1 MTPRPALS
9 DHFRPPTPPRPAQPL
24 PKLELLRRARRNLLE
39 MFSDKLLNQDY
50 SDSQV
55 LFQRVIICNSPET
68 VQAALVGQ
76 HAAVERKSPQMRHAL
91 EPLLGDGLFISDGPV
106 WAQRRR
112 MVAPVVHVNRLH
124 LFAPVMVEVAQE
136 AAARWAALPA
146 ATPVAMLEEMAR
158 LTAEIICRTVFGRA
172 LGRDQA
178 REIVDGFSDY
188 QRRIG
193 QTDLLSLLGLPD
205 WLPRLLSPGAK
216 RSARRIQ
223 AVIEGIIEAHR
234 KARAAGEVEDEPTIL
249 RLLMEAEDPD
259 TDTHFTAEALRN
271 EAAVLFMAGHETT
284 ANSLAWT
291 WYLLSQSP
299 RVAAKLH
306 EELDRVLGGRPP
318 TLADMSALPYARAV
332 FEESLRLYPPVPILP
347 REATED
353 CEILGRPVPKGAIVL
368 IIPWL
373 LHRKPSL
380 WDMPDHFIPERFL
393 AENAAGRSKYAY
405 VPFSAGPRVCLG
417 LAFGMTE
424 AVLCLATLAQQFAPR
439 LAPGAEVRPV
449 CRLTLRPEGGLPML
463 LDRR

>member
-1 MTPRPALS
+1 MPL
-9 DHFRPPTPPRPAQPL
+9 DHFMPPTPPRPALPL

-55 LFQRVIICNSPET
+55 LFQRIIICNSPET

-76 HAAVERKSPQMRHAL
+76 HEAVQRKSAQMRHAL
-91 EPLLGDGLFISDGPV
+91 EPLLGDGLFVSDGPV

-112 MVAPVVHVNRLH
+112 MVAPVVHVNRLN
-124 LFAPVMVEVAQE
+124 LFAPVMAQAAGE
-136 AAARWAALPA
+136 AADRWAAHPPGQ
-146 ATPVAMLEEMAR
+146 PVAMLEEMAR
-158 LTAEIICRTVFGRA
+158 LTADIICRTVFGRA
-172 LGRDQA
+172 LAGAQA
-178 REIVDGFSDY
+178 REIVEGFSDY
-188 QRRIG
+188 QHRIG

-205 WLPRLLSPGAK
+205 WLPRLLTPGTK

-234 KARAAGEVEDEPTIL
+234 AARAAGTLDDEPTIL
-249 RLLMEAEDPD
+249 RLLMQAEDPD
-259 TDTHFTAEALRN
+259 TETHFTAEALRN

-299 RVAAKLH
+299 RVAEKLH
-306 EELDRVLGGRPP
+306 AELDSVLAGRAP
-318 TLADMSALPYARAV
+318 TLADLGALAYTRAI
-332 FEESLRLYPPVPILP
+332 FEEALRLYPPVPILP

-353 CEILGRPVPKGAIVL
+353 CEILGRHVPKGAMVL

-393 AENAAGRSKYAY
+393 AENTAGRSKYAY

-424 AVLCLATLAQQFAPR
+424 AMLCLATLAQRFAPR
-439 LAPGAEVRPV
+439 LAPGAVVRPV